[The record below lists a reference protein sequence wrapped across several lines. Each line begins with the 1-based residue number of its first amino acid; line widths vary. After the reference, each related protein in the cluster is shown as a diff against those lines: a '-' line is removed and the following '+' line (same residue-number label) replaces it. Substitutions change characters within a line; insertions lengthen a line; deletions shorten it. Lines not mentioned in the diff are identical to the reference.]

1 MVEVK
6 LIVVAEIHKNL
17 KEFGYEDLTRDT
29 VADEIKKLES
39 GVKPT
44 NIIGMMARYVSQE
57 WFHGGLM
64 HGRL

>member
-17 KEFGYEDLTRDT
+17 KEFGYENLTRDN

-44 NIIGMMARYVSQE
+44 NIIGMMAKDILVKN
-57 WFHGGLM
+57 GLM
-64 HGRL
+64 ED

>member
-17 KEFGYEDLTRDT
+17 VEFGYENLTRDY
-29 VADEIKKLES
+29 VADEIKKLEP

-44 NIIGMMARYVSQE
+44 NIIGLMAKDMLVQN
-57 WFHGGLM
+57 HLM
-64 HGRL
+64 ED

>member
-17 KEFGYEDLTRDT
+17 KDFGYDNLTRDY
-29 VADEIKKLES
+29 VADEIKKLEP

-44 NIIGMMARYVSQE
+44 NIIGLMAKDMLVKN
-57 WFHGGLM
+57 GLM
-64 HGRL
+64 ED

>member
-6 LIVVAEIHKNL
+6 LTVVAEIHKNL
-17 KEFGYEDLTRDT
+17 KEFGYDSLTRDY

-44 NIIGMMARYVSQE
+44 NIIGLMAKDMLVKNGFME
-57 WFHGGLM
+57 D
-64 HGRL
+64 

>member
-6 LIVVAEIHKNL
+6 LIVVAEIHNNL
-17 KEFGYEDLTRDT
+17 KEFGYEELTRDT

-44 NIIGMMARYVSQE
+44 NIIGLMAKDMLVKNN
-57 WFHGGLM
+57 LM
-64 HGRL
+64 ED

>member
-29 VADEIKKLES
+29 VADEINKLES

-44 NIIGMMARYVSQE
+44 NIIGLMAKDMLVKNGFME
-57 WFHGGLM
+57 D
-64 HGRL
+64 

>member
-29 VADEIKKLES
+29 VADEIKKLEP

-44 NIIGMMARYVSQE
+44 NIIGMMAKDMLVKNR
-57 WFHGGLM
+57 LM
-64 HGRL
+64 ED

>member
-39 GVKPT
+39 GIKPT
-44 NIIGMMARYVSQE
+44 NIIGLMAKDMLVKNGFME
-57 WFHGGLM
+57 D
-64 HGRL
+64 

>member
-17 KEFGYEDLTRDT
+17 KEFGYDNLTRDY

-44 NIIGMMARYVSQE
+44 NIIGMMAKDILVKN
-57 WFHGGLM
+57 GLM
-64 HGRL
+64 ED

>member
-29 VADEIKKLES
+29 VADEINKLES

-44 NIIGMMARYVSQE
+44 NIIGLMAKDMLVKNN
-57 WFHGGLM
+57 LM
-64 HGRL
+64 ED

>member
-6 LIVVAEIHKNL
+6 LTVVAEIHKNL
-17 KEFGYEDLTRDT
+17 KEFGYDNLTRDY

-44 NIIGMMARYVSQE
+44 NIIGMMAKDILVKN
-57 WFHGGLM
+57 GLM
-64 HGRL
+64 ED

>member
-17 KEFGYEDLTRDT
+17 KEFGYDNLTRDY

-44 NIIGMMARYVSQE
+44 NIIGMMANDILVKN
-57 WFHGGLM
+57 GLM
-64 HGRL
+64 ED

>member
-17 KEFGYEDLTRDT
+17 KEFGYDNLTRDY

-44 NIIGMMARYVSQE
+44 NIIGMMTKDILVKN
-57 WFHGGLM
+57 GLM
-64 HGRL
+64 ED

>member
-17 KEFGYEDLTRDT
+17 KEFGYKDLTRDS
-29 VADEIKKLES
+29 VADEIKKLEP

-44 NIIGMMARYVSQE
+44 NIIGLMAKDMLVKNG
-57 WFHGGLM
+57 HM
-64 HGRL
+64 KD